1 MLPEQ
6 FIEEAMSEQMTMRWG
21 FWGIKPPTD
30 EDVEASR
37 MPSEIAS
44 EEVKDD
50 HESICLAC
58 AFKQL
63 REDSENMQAEMFD
76 LKNQVQHLI
85 KILGGK

>member
-1 MLPEQ
+1 MDQ
-6 FIEEAMSEQMTMRWG
+6 AKTTSSWT
-21 FWGIKPPTD
+21 FWPMGTPTD

-44 EEVKDD
+44 EEAKDD

-85 KILGGK
+85 KMLGGK